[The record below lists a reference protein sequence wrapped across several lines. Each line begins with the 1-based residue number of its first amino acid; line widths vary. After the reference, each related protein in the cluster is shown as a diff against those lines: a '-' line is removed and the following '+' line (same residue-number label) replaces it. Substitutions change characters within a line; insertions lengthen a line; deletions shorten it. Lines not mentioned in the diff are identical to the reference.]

1 MTILVTGATG
11 NVGRHVVAEL
21 LKAGE
26 SVRALTRRPDTAGLP
41 AGAQVVP
48 GDLERPGTLP
58 DALAGAEKMFLFPV
72 LEAAEEVV
80 DLAVRAGVRRI
91 VLLSSAAVTAGWD
104 TEYHLPVERAV
115 EASGLEWTHVRP
127 GEFAVNSLYMW
138 GPSIRAD
145 RTVVEPFP
153 DRAATPVHEW
163 DIAEVV
169 AAALVEDGHVG
180 TALTLSGP
188 QTLTAREQV
197 AAIAEAL
204 GEEIRLDHTTVDRAR
219 AFYRAQGGWAA
230 ENADFLLGYEDYS
243 GAESVPDE
251 DDPGAGSVPDEF
263 SGEEQTEPQDAPG
276 TVTADAVT
284 GRPPRTYATWA
295 RDHAADFR

>member
-11 NVGRHVVAEL
+11 NVGRHVVTEL

-41 AGAQVVP
+41 AGTQVVP

-58 DALAGAEKMFLFPV
+58 DALAGAERMFLFPV
-72 LEAAEEVV
+72 PETAEEVV

-115 EASGLEWTHVRP
+115 ENSGLEWTHVRP

-153 DRAATPVHEW
+153 DRAGTPVHEW
-163 DIAEVV
+163 DIAEVAV
-169 AAALVEDGHVG
+169 TALVEDGHVG
-180 TALTLSGP
+180 TAHTLSGP

-204 GEEIRLDHTTVDRAR
+204 GEEVRLDRTTVDRAR
-219 AFYRAQGGWAA
+219 AFYREQGGWAA
-230 ENADFLLGYEDYS
+230 ANADFLLGYEDYS
-243 GAESVPDE
+243 GVASVADGGHCGAESVPDE
-251 DDPGAGSVPDEF
+251 P
-263 SGEEQTEPQDAPG
+263 SGEEQTGPHDAPAP
-276 TVTADAVT
+276 VTAEAVT
-284 GRPPRTYATWA
+284 GRPPRPYATWA